1 MSEERASLFSRGAR
15 GARFA
20 LREPGSALLL
30 VRMAVWVVALT
41 FLARSLPLPRVMRI
55 MTPLMR
61 RAPSADPV
69 EVQRRLARL
78 LDSLLAT
85 NTLVFTPTCWK
96 RAPVLYRFLALNGIE
111 SRILFGVRRDGEKL
125 FDGHA
130 WLEAGGEPLL
140 EARPPSYTV
149 TFSFPA

>member
-1 MSEERASLFSRGAR
+1 MRSERAGLFRRGAR
-15 GARFA
+15 AARFA
-20 LREPGSALLL
+20 VREPRSALLL
-30 VRMAVWVVALT
+30 VRMGAWVTALT
-41 FLARSLPLPRVMRI
+41 FLARALPLPRVMRL
-55 MTPLMR
+55 MTPLTR
-61 RAPSADPV
+61 HTPAPDAE

-78 LDSLLAT
+78 LDLLLAT
-85 NTLVFTPTCWK
+85 NTFVFTPTCWK

-140 EARPPSYTV
+140 EAHPPAYTV
-149 TFSFPA
+149 TYSFPS